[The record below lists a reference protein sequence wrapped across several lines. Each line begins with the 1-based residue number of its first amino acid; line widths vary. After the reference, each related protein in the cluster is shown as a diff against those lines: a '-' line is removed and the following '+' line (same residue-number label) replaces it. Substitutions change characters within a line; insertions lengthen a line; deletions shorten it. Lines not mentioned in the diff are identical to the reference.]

1 MPRDPKSKSQVL
13 KDNNTLNPHPE
24 RIKEVLFQEHDF
36 FDARDLLQVKYE
48 MLRRVHIDGWP
59 VSRAAEAFGLSRPSF
74 YNALEAYQGDGLAG
88 LIPDKPGPREAHKLS
103 SEVMVFVQRQLA
115 AVPNLDS
122 PALAGH
128 IEQQFGVSV
137 HPRSIE
143 RALKREKKKHPKN
156 RSG

>member
-1 MPRDPKSKSQVL
+1 MPRNPKSKSQVL
-13 KDNNTLNPHPE
+13 KDNNTLNPNPG
-24 RIKEVLFQEHDF
+24 RIKEGLFQEHDF

-74 YNALEAYQGDGLAG
+74 YNALEAYQGHGLAG

-115 AVPNLDS
+115 TTPTMDS
-122 PALAGH
+122 PALARH
-128 IEQQFGVSV
+128 IQKEFGVSV

-143 RALKREKKKHPKN
+143 RALKREKKKHQKS